1 MIIGFNG
8 DRNLR
13 YICKQ
18 SNRYLTAIRDFVQ
31 MYKIYTP
38 GRIRAQKPGF
48 FPKYLIT
55 AIKFGK
61 KTAG

>member
-1 MIIGFNG
+1 VSLGHILIIGFNG

-31 MYKIYTP
+31 MYKTYTP
-38 GRIRAQKPGF
+38 GHMGGSETGF
-48 FPKYLIT
+48 CTKIH
-55 AIKFGK
+55 IS
-61 KTAG
+61 